1 MNALRPGREGAS
13 MQTTTQIMQK
23 VEEIGAMA
31 GFQLSHHPSIPDMIV
46 IPYNMGNGRTQTVY
60 VHFCGKTPEDQDLIC
75 FMSPCQA
82 VKKGLLKG
90 LNRDQAIDLLR
101 RNGQLVV
108 GSFAVQDFGGTDIL
122 VVRSTQIVDTMEVE
136 EFRFHANFVAIIAD
150 RYEQE
155 KGTDVF

>member
-1 MNALRPGREGAS
+1 
-13 MQTTTQIMQK
+13 MQTATQVMQK

-31 GFQLSHHPSIPDMIV
+31 GYELSRHPNTDEMIV
-46 IPYNMGNGRTQTVY
+46 IGYDMGNGRTQTVY
-60 VHFCGKTPEDQDLIC
+60 VHACGKTPEDQDLIC
-75 FMSPCQA
+75 FLSPCQA
-82 VKKGLLKG
+82 VRKGLLKG
-90 LNRDQAIDLLR
+90 MGKDQAIDLLR

-108 GSFAVQDFGGTDIL
+108 GSFAIENIDGTEIL

-155 KGTDVF
+155 HGEDVF

>member
-13 MQTTTQIMQK
+13 MQIATQIMQN

-31 GFQLSHHPSIPDMIV
+31 GFQLSRHPNIPNMIV
-46 IPYNMGNGRTQTVY
+46 VPYNMGNGRTQTAY
-60 VHFCGKTPEDQDLIC
+60 VHSCGKTPEDQDLIC
-75 FMSPCQA
+75 FMSPCRA
-82 VKKGLLKG
+82 VKKGLVKG
-90 LNRDQAIDLLR
+90 MGKDQAIDLLR
-101 RNGQLVV
+101 CNGQFVV
-108 GSFAVQDFGGTDIL
+108 GSFAIQNFGGDDIL

-155 KGTDVF
+155 EGTDVF

>member
-1 MNALRPGREGAS
+1 
-13 MQTTTQIMQK
+13 MQTATQVMQK

-31 GFQLSHHPSIPDMIV
+31 GYELSRHPNTDEMIV
-46 IPYNMGNGRTQTVY
+46 ISYDMGNGRTQTVY
-60 VHFCGKTPEDQDLIC
+60 VHSCGKTPEEQDLVC

-90 LNRDQAIDLLR
+90 MGKDQAIDLLR

-108 GSFAVQDFGGTDIL
+108 GSFAIDNIDGTEIL

-155 KGTDVF
+155 HGEDVF

>member
-1 MNALRPGREGAS
+1 
-13 MQTTTQIMQK
+13 MQTATQVMQK

-31 GFQLSHHPSIPDMIV
+31 GFQLSRHPNIPEMIV
-46 IPYNMGNGRTQTVY
+46 IGYDMGNGRTQTVY
-60 VHFCGKTPEDQDLIC
+60 VHTCGKTPEDQDLIC

-90 LNRDQAIDLLR
+90 MGKDQAVDLLH

-108 GSFAVQDFGGTDIL
+108 GSFAIADFGGTDIL

-136 EFRFHANFVAIIAD
+136 EFRFHANFVAILAD

-155 KGTDVF
+155 HGEDVF